1 MTNTDGALSAALDE
15 LAVLGTDQ
23 DREQIAALRDRLD
36 AARLRVLVAGEAKR
50 GKSTL
55 INALLGR
62 AVLPAGVTPLTA
74 VATTVRYGEDPHA
87 EVRFADGHEEKQPLT
102 ALPDLVTERG
112 NPGNR
117 RHVAAVTVYLDAP
130 VLADGVELVDTPGT
144 GSVFA
149 WDTAAAHEALETT
162 DAAVFVLTADPP
174 VSAAERDLYAKVAGL
189 SVATFTVLNKADHL
203 DAAGLAETS
212 EFTRQV
218 LAQAVRNSGSP
229 GRIYPVSARAA
240 LAGGDPGFA
249 AFAADFTAYLAGSRV
264 TDLRTSAVMR
274 ARRIAR
280 SLLDEVALTRRAA
293 QLAAGDA
300 ADQVARF
307 GERLAEVAIR
317 GQDAVAVAN
326 AESARLLKD
335 LNAAA
340 EADGPRLGGDI
351 TRQFQE
357 ILDSE
362 LRTATAAEIERHGRE
377 RLVALTVAAAS
388 AWRARRR
395 DILEEGLARTDAR
408 LGADLTAALS
418 ELRDSAAELL
428 GLELA
433 VPEPGG
439 RLAENHRFFYATAD
453 TPGQTEL
460 LAGAIRRKL
469 PGELG
474 RRRAREHLLR
484 EVRDLVASQ
493 IGRARGDLQYRL
505 SEARRALASSVE
517 RRYAEATGRMRTAM
531 RAAEELRGAS
541 VADAA
546 EKERDLSEREL
557 ATRRAL
563 ALLDEAGNPGKQRAP
578 ERQPGPV
585 LRNRQEAGRP
595 DHRSGHRPGGSRR
608 QEPQ

>member
-15 LAVLGTDQ
+15 LAALGTDQ

-74 VATTVRYGEDPHA
+74 VATTVRYGDDPHA

-102 ALPDLVTERG
+102 ALHELVTERG

-130 VLADGVELVDTPGT
+130 VLAGGVELVDTPGT

-149 WDTAAAHEALETT
+149 WDTAAAHEALDTM

-203 DAAGLAETS
+203 DAAGLAEAA

-218 LAQAVRNSGSP
+218 LAQAGSGAPGAP

-240 LAGGDPGFA
+240 LAGGDPGFS
-249 AFAADFTAYLAGSRV
+249 AFAADFTTYLASRRES
-264 TDLRTSAVMR
+264 DLRASAVMR

-280 SLLDEVALTRRAA
+280 SLLDQVALTRRAA
-293 QLAAGDA
+293 ELTTGEA
-300 ADQVARF
+300 ADRVTRF
-307 GERLAEVAIR
+307 GERLAEVAVR
-317 GQDAVAVAN
+317 GQDAVAVAR
-326 AESARLLKD
+326 AESARLLKG
-335 LNAAA
+335 LNDAV
-340 EADGPRLGGDI
+340 EADGPRLGRAI
-351 TRQFQE
+351 TRQLTE
-357 ILDSE
+357 VLDSE
-362 LRTATAAEIERHGRE
+362 LRTATADEIERQGRE
-377 RLVALTVAAAS
+377 RLVALTIEAAD

-395 DILEEGLARTDAR
+395 DVIEEGLAHTDAR
-408 LGADLTAALS
+408 LAADLTAALT
-418 ELRDSAAELL
+418 ELRDSASELL
-428 GLELA
+428 GLDLA
-433 VPEPGG
+433 MPEPGG
-439 RLAENHRFFYATAD
+439 RLVEDRRFFYTTSD
-453 TPGQTEL
+453 ESGQTEL

-484 EVRDLVASQ
+484 EAPDLVTRQ

-505 SEARRALASSVE
+505 SEASRALARSVE
-517 RRYAEATGRMRTAM
+517 LRYTDATGRL
-531 RAAEELRGAS
+531 RAALRAAGELRGAS
-541 VADAA
+541 VAAA
-546 EKERDLSEREL
+546 EESERDLSEREV

-563 ALLDEAGNPGKQRAP
+563 AMLDEAASASERPAP
-578 ERQPGPV
+578 
-585 LRNRQEAGRP
+585 
-595 DHRSGHRPGGSRR
+595 
-608 QEPQ
+608 

>member
-1 MTNTDGALSAALDE
+1 MTNTDGALPAALDE

-23 DREQIAALRDRLD
+23 DREQIAALRARLD

-74 VATTVRYGEDPHA
+74 VATTVRYGDDPHA

-130 VLADGVELVDTPGT
+130 VLAGGVELVDTPGT

-149 WDTAAAHEALETT
+149 WDTAAAHEALETM

-174 VSAAERDLYAKVAGL
+174 VSAAERDLYVKITGL
-189 SVATFTVLNKADHL
+189 AVATFTVLNKADHL
-203 DAAGLAETS
+203 DAAGLTEAA

-218 LAQAVRNSGSP
+218 LAQAARSSGAPGAPDAP
-229 GRIYPVSARAA
+229 GRIYPVSALAE
-240 LAGGDPGFA
+240 LAGGDTGFA
-249 AFAADFTAYLAGSRV
+249 AFAADFTAYLASSRV
-264 TDLRTSAVMR
+264 ADLKAAAVLR

-300 ADQVARF
+300 ADRVTRF
-307 GERLAEVAIR
+307 GEQLAEVAIR
-317 GQDAVAVAN
+317 GQDEVAVAG
-326 AESARLLKD
+326 AESARLLED
-335 LNAAA
+335 LNGAA
-340 EADGPRLGGDI
+340 EADGPRLGRDI
-351 TRQFQE
+351 TRQLREAFGG
-357 ILDSE
+357 E
-362 LRTATAAEIERHGRE
+362 LRTAAAGEIERKGRE
-377 RLVALTVAAAS
+377 RLVALTVGAAS

-395 DILEEGLARTDAR
+395 DIIEQGLARTDAR
-408 LGADLTAALS
+408 LAADLTAALG

-428 GLELA
+428 GLELL
-433 VPEPGG
+433 VTEPGG
-439 RLAENHRFFYATAD
+439 RLAENRRFFYTTAD
-453 TPGQTEL
+453 EPGQTEL
-460 LAGAIRRKL
+460 LAGAIRRRL
-469 PGELG
+469 SGELG

-484 EVRDLVASQ
+484 EAPDLVASQ
-493 IGRARGDLQYRL
+493 IGRARADLQYRL
-505 SEARRALASSVE
+505 SEATRALAGTVE
-517 RRYAEATGRMRTAM
+517 RRCAEATGRMR
-531 RAAEELRGAS
+531 AALCAAAELRGAS

-546 EKERDLSEREL
+546 EKERDLSEREV
-557 ATRRAL
+557 AIRHVL
-563 ALLDEAGNPGKQRAP
+563 ALLNEVAEHAGGAWR
-578 ERQPGPV
+578 
-585 LRNRQEAGRP
+585 
-595 DHRSGHRPGGSRR
+595 
-608 QEPQ
+608 

>member
-1 MTNTDGALSAALDE
+1 MTNTDGALAAALDE
-15 LAVLGTDQ
+15 LTALGTDQ

-74 VATTVRYGEDPHA
+74 VATTVRYGDDPHA

-102 ALPDLVTERG
+102 ALHELVTERG

-130 VLADGVELVDTPGT
+130 VLAGGVELVDTPGT

-149 WDTAAAHEALETT
+149 WDTAAAHEALDTM

-203 DAAGLAETS
+203 DAGGLAEAA

-218 LAQAVRNSGSP
+218 LARAGSGAPGAP
-229 GRIYPVSARAA
+229 GRIYPVSAQAA
-240 LAGGDPGFA
+240 LAGGDPGFS
-249 AFAADFTAYLAGSRV
+249 AFAADFMTYLASRRES
-264 TDLRTSAVMR
+264 DLQASAVMR

-293 QLAAGDA
+293 ELTTGEA
-300 ADQVARF
+300 ADRVTRF
-307 GERLAEVAIR
+307 GERLAEVGVR
-317 GQDAVAVAN
+317 GQDAVAVAG

-335 LNAAA
+335 LNDAA
-340 EADGPRLGGDI
+340 ETDGPRLGRDI
-351 TRQFQE
+351 TRQLAE
-357 ILDSE
+357 VLDGE
-362 LRTATAAEIERHGRE
+362 LRTATADEIERQGRE
-377 RLVALTVAAAS
+377 RLVALTIEAAD

-395 DILEEGLARTDAR
+395 DVIEEGLARTDAR
-408 LGADLTAALS
+408 LAADLMAALT
-418 ELRDSAAELL
+418 ELRDSASELL
-428 GLELA
+428 GLDLA
-433 VPEPGG
+433 APEPGG
-439 RLAENHRFFYATAD
+439 RLAEDRRFFYTTAD
-453 TPGQTEL
+453 ESGQTEL
-460 LAGAIRRKL
+460 IAGAIRRKL

-484 EVRDLVASQ
+484 EAPDLVARQ

-505 SEARRALASSVE
+505 SEASRALARSVE
-517 RRYAEATGRMRTAM
+517 LRYTDATGRL
-531 RAAEELRGAS
+531 RAALHAAGELRGAS
-541 VADAA
+541 TVAA
-546 EKERDLSEREL
+546 EERERDLSEREV

-563 ALLDEAGNPGKQRAP
+563 ALLDEAGSAT
-578 ERQPGPV
+578 ERP
-585 LRNRQEAGRP
+585 A
-595 DHRSGHRPGGSRR
+595 S
-608 QEPQ
+608 

>member
-1 MTNTDGALSAALDE
+1 MTNTDGALPAALDE

-23 DREQIAALRDRLD
+23 DREQIAALRARLD

-74 VATTVRYGEDPHA
+74 VATTVRYGDDPHA

-130 VLADGVELVDTPGT
+130 VLAGGVELVDTPGT

-149 WDTAAAHEALETT
+149 WDTAAAHEALETM

-174 VSAAERDLYAKVAGL
+174 VSAAERDLYVKITGL
-189 SVATFTVLNKADHL
+189 AVATFTVLNKADHL
-203 DAAGLAETS
+203 DAAGLTEAA

-218 LAQAVRNSGSP
+218 LAQAARSSGAPGAPDAP
-229 GRIYPVSARAA
+229 GRIYPVSA
-240 LAGGDPGFA
+240 LAELVGGDTGFA
-249 AFAADFTAYLAGSRV
+249 AFAADFTAYLASSRV
-264 TDLRTSAVMR
+264 ADLQAAAVLR

-300 ADQVARF
+300 ADRVTRF
-307 GERLAEVAIR
+307 GEQLAEVAIR
-317 GQDAVAVAN
+317 GQDEVAVAG
-326 AESARLLKD
+326 AESARLLED
-335 LNAAA
+335 LNGAA
-340 EADGPRLGGDI
+340 EADGPRLGRDI
-351 TRQFQE
+351 TRQLREAFGG
-357 ILDSE
+357 E
-362 LRTATAAEIERHGRE
+362 LRTAAAGEIERKGRE
-377 RLVALTVAAAS
+377 RLVALTVGAAG

-395 DILEEGLARTDAR
+395 DIIEQGLARTDAR
-408 LGADLTAALS
+408 LAADLTAALG

-428 GLELA
+428 GLELL
-433 VPEPGG
+433 VTEPGG
-439 RLAENHRFFYATAD
+439 WLAENRRFFYTTAD
-453 TPGQTEL
+453 EPGQTEL
-460 LAGAIRRKL
+460 LAGAIRRRL
-469 PGELG
+469 SGELG

-484 EVRDLVASQ
+484 EAPDLVASQ
-493 IGRARGDLQYRL
+493 IGRARADLQYRL
-505 SEARRALASSVE
+505 AEAARALAGTVE
-517 RRYAEATGRMRTAM
+517 RRCAEATGRMRAAL
-531 RAAEELRGAS
+531 RAAGELRGAS

-546 EKERDLSEREL
+546 EKERDLSEREV
-557 ATRRAL
+557 AIRHVL
-563 ALLDEAGNPGKQRAP
+563 ALLNEVAEHAGGAWR
-578 ERQPGPV
+578 
-585 LRNRQEAGRP
+585 
-595 DHRSGHRPGGSRR
+595 
-608 QEPQ
+608 